1 MLMLWNFIEKYYKGA
16 VQFEAEIQK
25 SVDFFLSI
33 NISSIIQLS
42 MAIENKLI
50 DRFRWFHF

>member
-1 MLMLWNFIEKYYKGA
+1 MLWNCIEKYYKGA